1 MSRGGGED
9 FKEGR
14 GGGDVLTFPCM
25 IRRMVRVTL
34 GLSVGDSV
42 SREAILL
49 E

>member
-14 GGGDVLTFPCM
+14 GRDELTFPCM